1 MVQLLGRALLAGSL
15 VMMLSVPASAQR
27 KAAPSGTMAH
37 QHEFGVDLEAAYVKP
52 SGGSGGL
59 AIGLPVDIRLGL
71 LTHKKLMFEPRLSLA
86 FNSAGTTTYAISP
99 GLNVLYQRTR
109 GSGPNN
115 LLRAPYLTGGVALT
129 FFDLGAPSGTQLAL
143 NAGVGKRVPYGGAA
157 ARFEGFFRYAFSGGD
172 AVSSFAIGARIGL
185 SFWH

>member
-1 MVQLLGRALLAGSL
+1 MIQLLGRALLAGSL
-15 VMMLSVPASAQR
+15 AMLSVPASAQR
-27 KAAPSGTMAH
+27 KAAPSATMAH

-86 FNSAGTTTYAISP
+86 FNSAGTTTYVITP

-172 AVSSFAIGARIGL
+172 AASSFAIGARIGL

>member
-1 MVQLLGRALLAGSL
+1 MVKLLGRALLAGSL
-15 VMMLSVPASAQR
+15 AMLSVPASAQR
-27 KAAPSGTMAH
+27 KAAPSGTMTH
-37 QHEFGVDLEAAYVKP
+37 RHEFGVDLEASYLKP
-52 SGGSGGL
+52 SGGSGGIFL
-59 AIGLPVDIRLGL
+59 GLPVVVRIGL

-109 GSGPNN
+109 GSGPFN
-115 LLRAPYLTGGVALT
+115 LMHAPYLTAGVALT
-129 FFDLGAPSGTQLAL
+129 FFDFGAPSGTQLAL
-143 NAGVGKRVPYGGAA
+143 NGGVGKRVPFGGDA
-157 ARFEGFFRYAFSGGD
+157 ARFEGFFRYAFKGGD